1 MTVNHLPVMLT
12 EVISLLSVKPGKK
25 YIDSTVGGGGHTEAI
40 LKKGGEVLG
49 IDQDPTSLSEARK
62 RLSTRFGEVAETRRA
77 CPGVFRLVRT
87 NFVNLQ
93 KIASEEDYYPV
104 DGILFD
110 LGFASFQMDNPERGL
125 SLSKD
130 GPLDMRLD
138 PGLGVTAADILNA
151 LSETQLYNLIKDVGE
166 ADNARSLTRAIVARR
181 RLEPF
186 THTRELASLIEHISP
201 GYRGKIHPAT
211 KVFMALRIVVNSEF
225 ENLQTALPQALDLV
239 KSGGRI
245 VVISFHSGEDRIVK
259 DTFREW
265 EGLGK
270 VEILTN
276 KPVVPSNLEI
286 LNNPRSRSAKLRA
299 VVKT

>member
-1 MTVNHLPVMLT
+1 MIVKHLPVMLT
-12 EVISLLSVKPGKK
+12 EVVSLLGIKPGKK

-49 IDQDPTSLSEARK
+49 IDQDPTSLAEARK
-62 RLSTRFGEVAETRRA
+62 RLLARFGEVAETRQA
-77 CPGVFRLVRT
+77 CPDVFRLVRG
-87 NFVNLQ
+87 NFANLQ
-93 KIASEEDYYPV
+93 KIASEEDYCPV
-104 DGILFD
+104 NGILFD

-138 PGLGVTAADILNA
+138 PDLGVTAADILNV
-151 LSETQLYNLIKDVGE
+151 LPEGQLYKLIKEVGE
-166 ADNARSLTRAIVARR
+166 ADNAWSLTRAIVARR

-186 THTRELASLIEHISP
+186 THTRDLASLIERLT

-225 ENLQTALPQALDLV
+225 ENLQMALPQALDLV

-245 VVISFHSGEDRIVK
+245 VVVSFHSGEDRIVK

-265 EGLGK
+265 ENFGK
-270 VEILTN
+270 VKILTN
-276 KPVVPSNLEI
+276 KPVVPSTLEI

-299 VVKT
+299 VVKI

>member
-1 MTVNHLPVMLT
+1 MIVKHLPVMLT

-49 IDQDPTSLSEARK
+49 IDQDPTSLAEARK
-62 RLSTRFGEVAETRRA
+62 RLLA
-77 CPGVFRLVRT
+77 CPGRYHTVPTPGVFRLVRT

-93 KIASEEDYYPV
+93 KIASEEDYCPV

-138 PGLGVTAADILNA
+138 PDLGVTAADILNV
-151 LSETQLYNLIKDVGE
+151 LPEGQLYKLIREVGE
-166 ADNARSLTRAIVARR
+166 ADNAWSLTRAIVARR

-186 THTRELASLIEHISP
+186 THTRDLASLIERIT

-211 KVFMALRIVVNSEF
+211 QVFMALRIVVNSEF

-245 VVISFHSGEDRIVK
+245 VVVSFHSGEDRIVK

-265 EGLGK
+265 EGLVK
-270 VEILTN
+270 VKILTN
-276 KPVVPSNLEI
+276 KPVVPSTLEI

>member
-1 MTVNHLPVMLT
+1 MTVKHLPVMLT
-12 EVISLLSVKPGKK
+12 EIISLLNVKLGKK

-40 LKKGGEVLG
+40 LNKGGEVLG
-49 IDQDPTSLSEARK
+49 IDQDPTSLAEARK
-62 RLSTRFGEVAETRRA
+62 RLST
-77 CPGVFRLVRT
+77 CPGVFRLVRS
-87 NFVNLQ
+87 NFANLQ
-93 KIASEEDYYPV
+93 KIASEEDYCPV

-138 PGLGVTAADILNA
+138 PGLGVTAADILNV
-151 LSETQLYNLIKDVGE
+151 LPEGQLYKLIREVGE
-166 ADNARSLTRAIVARR
+166 ADNAWSLTRAIVARR

-186 THTRELASLIEHISP
+186 THTRDLANLIEHTNP

-225 ENLQTALPQALDLV
+225 ENLQIALPQALALV
-239 KSGGRI
+239 RSRGRI
-245 VVISFHSGEDRIVK
+245 VVVSFHSGEDRIVK
-259 DTFREW
+259 DIFREW
-265 EGLGK
+265 ESAGK
-270 VEILTN
+270 VEILTD
-276 KPVVPSNLEI
+276 KPVVPKDTEI

-299 VVKT
+299 VVKI

>member
-49 IDQDPTSLSEARK
+49 IDQDPTSLAEARK
-62 RLSTRFGEVAETRRA
+62 HLFA

-186 THTRELASLIEHISP
+186 THTRELANLVEHVNPS
-201 GYRGKIHPAT
+201 YRTKTRLHPAT
-211 KVFMALRIVVNSEF
+211 KIFMALRIAVNSEF
-225 ENLQTALPQALDLV
+225 ENLRSVLPQALGLV
-239 KSGGRI
+239 ESGGRI